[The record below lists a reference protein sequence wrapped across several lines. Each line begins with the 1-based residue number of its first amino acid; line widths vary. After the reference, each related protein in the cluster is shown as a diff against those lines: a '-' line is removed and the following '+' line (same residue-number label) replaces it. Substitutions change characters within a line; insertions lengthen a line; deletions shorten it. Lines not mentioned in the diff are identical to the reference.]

1 MREDVDYNAL
11 KYHERGR
18 AGKTEVVPTKP
29 VGNHEEIALAYTPGA
44 ASPAI
49 GISREHWN
57 AYKYTNKGNLV
68 AVISNGSSLMG
79 LGDRGAIASKPLLE
93 GKAMLFK
100 VLADIDAFDIELSE
114 EEPDKIVETIQAMA
128 PTFGAISLEGIKAPH
143 CFYVEERLHNLL
155 GIPIIN
161 DDTHSIAII
170 VAAALPNALK
180 IAGKSIESIRIVI
193 CGTECAV
200 KRTWHTLL
208 RHNIDKEQITMLI
221 DKETNVAD
229 NSSATVEPSKDVNT
243 IKRRLDN
250 AANGADI
257 LIILSSINIPT
268 ADTIATMAQSPIIF
282 IQANLG
288 GNHLTTLSKARPDAI
303 IATTYN
309 DSVNSINNIIVSPYL
324 FRGALDTLST
334 CINESMEDAAIEAL
348 APLAQE
354 SNKAILPQAN
364 DKRLLTTLTCAIA
377 KAAIESGVARRTIN
391 DWKHYRREL
400 LTRID
405 REYKFGSAREHRHKS
420 SNLRRRYQMPLH
432 KL

>member
-29 VGNHEEIALAYTPGA
+29 VGSPEEIALAYTPGA
-44 ASPAI
+44 VSPAI
-49 GISREHWN
+49 GISRERWN

-114 EEPDKIVETIQAMA
+114 EEPDKIIETIQAMA
-128 PTFGAISLEGIKAPH
+128 PTFGAISLEGIKAPDSL
-143 CFYVEERLHNLL
+143 YVEEQLHNLL

-161 DDTHSIAII
+161 DDTHSTAIC

-180 IAGKSIESIRIVI
+180 ITGRSIENLRIVI
-193 CGTECAV
+193 CGTKGAA
-200 KRTWHTLL
+200 KKMRQTLL
-208 RHNIDKEQITMLI
+208 RRGIAKEQITMLI
-221 DKETNVAD
+221 DNDATAAES
-229 NSSATVEPSKDVNT
+229 SSATVAPLAGTDSSQKSLAD
-243 IKRRLDN
+243 
-250 AANGADI
+250 AAGGADI
-257 LIILSSINIPT
+257 LIILSASNIPT
-268 ADTIATMAQSPIIF
+268 AEAVVSMAQSPIIF
-282 IQANLG
+282 IQPRVG
-288 GNHLTTLSKARPDAI
+288 SSHLATLSKARPDAI
-303 IATTYN
+303 IATADN
-309 DSVNSINNIIVSPYL
+309 DSANSINNIIVSPYL

-348 APLAQE
+348 ATLAQE
-354 SNKAILPQAN
+354 SSKALLPQSG
-364 DKRLLTTLTCAIA
+364 DRRLLTTLTCAIA

-400 LTRID
+400 LTRVD
-405 REYKFGSAREHRHKS
+405 REYRFGGVREHRHKS
-420 SNLRRRYQMPLH
+420 SNLRRRYRMPLH